1 MSGPPSQVVESGEVK
16 LVILGTSQDGGVP
29 QAGCGCSNCS
39 MAIEDPSLRLH
50 PVSCAIRGS
59 DGSIHIIEATRSL
72 AEQLSIA
79 ASVLGEGRTV
89 LPETVCLTHSH
100 LGHIDGLGQFGNEA
114 MGLENVPLFASESVQ
129 SSLRDRYVLSPFRAI
144 GFTPGH
150 PFYPSEGCGFTY
162 TMVPVPHRDEVS
174 DTHAVLIR
182 GPMSSLLFLPDHDG
196 WSGTLNSAGAPDLR
210 NWLGSLGVEFALLD
224 GTFWDSKEL
233 PGRDM
238 SQIPHPPIEETL
250 ERLGDRVDGDPE
262 IMFFHLNHTNPVLGR
277 GSVEREKVISM
288 GWSIAEQGS
297 LIVL

>member
-79 ASVLGEGRTV
+79 ASALGEGRTV

-196 WSGTLNSAGAPDLR
+196 WSGTLDSAGAADLR
-210 NWLGSLGVEFALLD
+210 GWLGSLGVEFALLD

-238 SQIPHPPIEETL
+238 SQIPHPPIDETL

-297 LIVL
+297 MIVL

>member
-196 WSGTLNSAGAPDLR
+196 WSGTLDSAGAPDLR

-238 SQIPHPPIEETL
+238 SQIPHPPIDETL

>member
-1 MSGPPSQVVESGEVK
+1 
-16 LVILGTSQDGGVP
+16 
-29 QAGCGCSNCS
+29 

-79 ASVLGEGRTV
+79 ASALGEGRTV

-100 LGHIDGLGQFGNEA
+100 LGHVDGLGQFGNEA

-196 WSGTLNSAGAPDLR
+196 WSGTLDSAGAADLR
-210 NWLGSLGVEFALLD
+210 GWLGSLRVEFALLD

>member
-196 WSGTLNSAGAPDLR
+196 WSGTLDSAGAADLR
-210 NWLGSLGVEFALLD
+210 GWLGSLGVEFALLD

>member
-196 WSGTLNSAGAPDLR
+196 WSGTLDSAGAPDLR

>member
-1 MSGPPSQVVESGEVK
+1 MSGPPSQVVASGEVE
-16 LVILGTSQDGGVP
+16 LVILGSSQDGGVP

-79 ASVLGEGRTV
+79 ASALGEGRTV

-196 WSGTLNSAGAPDLR
+196 WSGTLDSAGASDLR

>member
-1 MSGPPSQVVESGEVK
+1 MSVPPSQVVAYGEVE
-16 LVILGTSQDGGVP
+16 LVILGSSQDGGVP
-29 QAGCGCSNCS
+29 QAGCGCHNCS

-79 ASVLGEGRTV
+79 ARTLGEGPTV

-129 SSLRDRYVLSPFRAI
+129 SSLRDRQVLSPFKAI
-144 GFTPGH
+144 GFAPGD
-150 PFYPSEGCGFTY
+150 PFCPSEGCGFTY

-174 DTHAVLIR
+174 DTHAVLIQ
-182 GPMSSLLFLPDHDG
+182 GPRSSLLFLPDHDE
-196 WSGTLNSAGAPDLR
+196 WSGTLDFAGASDLR
-210 NWLGSLGVEFALLD
+210 SWLVSLGVDFALLD

-238 SQIPHPPIEETL
+238 SKIPHPPIEETL
-250 ERLGDRVDGDPE
+250 EMLGERVDGDPE
-262 IMFFHLNHTNPVLGR
+262 IMFFHLNHTNPVLDR
-277 GSVEREKVISM
+277 GSEEREKITSM

>member
-79 ASVLGEGRTV
+79 ASALGEGRTV

-174 DTHAVLIR
+174 DTHAVLIQ

-196 WSGTLNSAGAPDLR
+196 WSGTLDSAGASDLR
-210 NWLGSLGVEFALLD
+210 GWLGSLGVEFALLD

>member
-1 MSGPPSQVVESGEVK
+1 
-16 LVILGTSQDGGVP
+16 
-29 QAGCGCSNCS
+29 

-59 DGSIHIIEATRSL
+59 DGSIHIIEATRSR

-79 ASVLGEGRTV
+79 ASALGEGRTV

-174 DTHAVLIR
+174 DTHAVLIQ

-196 WSGTLNSAGAPDLR
+196 WSGTLDSAGASDLR
-210 NWLGSLGVEFALLD
+210 GWLGSLGIEFALLD

>member
-196 WSGTLNSAGAPDLR
+196 WSGTLDSAGAADLR
-210 NWLGSLGVEFALLD
+210 GWLGSLGVEFALLD

-238 SQIPHPPIEETL
+238 SQIPHPPIDETL